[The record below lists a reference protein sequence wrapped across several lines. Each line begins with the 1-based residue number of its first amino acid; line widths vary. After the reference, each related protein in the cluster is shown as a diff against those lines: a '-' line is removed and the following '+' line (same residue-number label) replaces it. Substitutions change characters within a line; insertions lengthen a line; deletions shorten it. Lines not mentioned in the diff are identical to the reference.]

1 MKSTNRQKVSL
12 IIDKMVKEGRN
23 HAEVIVALRSAGF
36 NSNEV
41 DEVINHRSNK
51 KSKLKNKMKN

>member
-1 MKSTNRQKVSL
+1 MKSTNKQKVSL

-23 HAEVIVALRSAGF
+23 YAEVIVALRLAGF
-36 NSNEV
+36 SSNEV

-51 KSKLKNKMKN
+51 KTKLTNKMKN